1 METFSIFCVKV
12 FVGMETRKLNYDRV
26 VAEFEGSEKGPLV
39 IAFGA
44 LHGNEKAGVKALQ
57 YLQKMLEVE
66 HITNPDFAFKG
77 NLVGIIG
84 NHKAYN
90 QGERFIDIDINRHW
104 DPEYISQI
112 RSKPFQQLKA
122 EDLEILQVLKIID
135 EAIHLFK
142 AEKMYIL
149 DLHTTSSDGGIF
161 TIPSMDEESQ
171 EIAKSLYATVIKGMI
186 DNIKGTTLHYF
197 NSSNFTIPTTAI
209 TFESGQHED
218 PKSVNRAIAA
228 AINFLRTIGCVE
240 SRDVENIHDKVLKDF
255 VEEFPKLTKLVVR
268 HNVKEGDDFKMLPGF
283 KNFQK
288 VKKDDLLATDKNGNI
303 YAPEDGRLLMPLY
316 QKKGEDGFFLVK
328 EEE

>member
-26 VAEFEGSEKGPLV
+26 VAEFPGSEDGPLV
-39 IAFGA
+39 VVLGA

-66 HITNPDFAFKG
+66 HITNPDFSFKG

-84 NHKAYN
+84 NQKAYN
-90 QGERFIDIDINRHW
+90 LGERFIDIDINRHW
-104 DPEYISQI
+104 DPIYISEI
-112 RSKPFQQLKA
+112 RSKPFNSLKA
-122 EDLEILQVLKIID
+122 EDLEILQVLKVID
-135 EAIHLFK
+135 EAIHAYEPQKL
-142 AEKMYIL
+142 YVL

-161 TIPSMDEESQ
+161 TIPSKEKESQ
-171 EIAKSLYATVIKGMI
+171 EIAEAMYATVIKGMI

-197 NSSNFTIPTTAI
+197 NDANFTIPTTAI
-209 TFESGQHED
+209 TFESGQHDD
-218 PKSVNRAIAA
+218 PKSINRAIAA

-240 SRDVENIHDKVLKDF
+240 SQDVENIHDKVLEEF
-255 VEEFPKLTKLVVR
+255 VEDLPRLTKLVLR
-268 HNVKEGDDFKMLPGF
+268 HSVSDDDNFKMLPGF

-288 VKKDDLLATDKNGNI
+288 VSKDDLLATDKNGNI

-316 QKKGEDGFFLVK
+316 QKKGEDGFFLVR